1 MKRLLTSELAEAAA
15 RKGEGRAALAAHIL
29 HRAAT
34 LAHERLAASSAA
46 PPPPF
51 RAAHFSGGDIVFRVA
66 GSAAA
71 RQAVGLAASSV
82 LPALRAEFPSAAING
97 FAVLAENE

>member
-34 LAHERLAASSAA
+34 LARERLAASSAA
-46 PPPPF
+46 PPLF
-51 RAAHFSGGDIVFRVA
+51 RVTHFSGGDIVFRVA

-82 LPALRAEFPSAAING
+82 LPALRAEFPAATING